1 MTGTETEIQWYIA
14 REGKQYGPLNDA
26 ELRMFIAGGHLRPT
40 DLVWRPGMADWR
52 QASSVFSLK
61 PRRPRCARFGT
72 GRRARS
78 GYGGQAS
85 WRPWRWVALRVPP
98 DQVSSRVLPTG

>member
-61 PRRPRCARFGT
+61 PAAALSPPTHDSAQGAAQA
-72 GRRARS
+72 GREAGDSGRAPAASGSIRAR
-78 GYGGQAS
+78 
-85 WRPWRWVALRVPP
+85 
-98 DQVSSRVLPTG
+98 SSRVLPTG